1 MSKAKRKN
9 KKELVMQKR
18 YWDQIK
24 KRYPFLEE
32 KTHWYTGTKLSKKKA
47 AGAKHRAATTF
58 SRLNVRQKSQVM
70 IRKD

>member
-24 KRYPFLEE
+24 KTVPVPGRKNALVYRDKTFKKRKGRVPAYIECMEWRY
-32 KTHWYTGTKLSKKKA
+32 
-47 AGAKHRAATTF
+47 
-58 SRLNVRQKSQVM
+58 SRRVGHS
-70 IRKD
+70 IWA